1 MQLPGRKKTPCTK
14 LMRKVME
21 AMSRTM
27 TMMEVVVAEDMVV
40 VVILLKTV
48 TMTVTKI
55 DDAILPGTFWDVQ
68 NCTVVRHQGRG
79 KSS

>member
-1 MQLPGRKKTPCTK
+1 MQLPDRKKTPCKK
-14 LMRKVME
+14 LMKKVME
-21 AMSRTM
+21 AMSHTM
-27 TMMEVVVAEDMVV
+27 TMEVVVAEDMVV

-48 TMTVTKI
+48 IMTVTRI

>member
-21 AMSRTM
+21 AM
-27 TMMEVVVAEDMVV
+27 TMMEVVVAEDMV

>member
-14 LMRKVME
+14 LMKKVME
-21 AMSRTM
+21 AMSHTM
-27 TMMEVVVAEDMVV
+27 TMEVVVAEDMV